1 MGCIPRVGNF
11 VGLHEAVFD
20 RKVGGNSCIPRVGN
34 FVGLHEA
41 VFDRKVGGNSCIF
54 FSFFGLHELFLIEK
68 SLEIAA
74 CWAA

>member
-1 MGCIPRVGNF
+1 MG
-11 VGLHEAVFD
+11 
-20 RKVGGNSCIPRVGN
+20 CIPRVGN

>member
-1 MGCIPRVGNF
+1 MVVVVMLMVIFFPF
-11 VGLHEAVFD
+11 W
-20 RKVGGNSCIPRVGN
+20 P
-34 FVGLHEA
+34 
-41 VFDRKVGGNSCIF
+41 F